1 MSLRALAFEGNLF
14 AITLVSDDLEASANF
29 YGGLLGLALVYEDDN
44 SAIYKCGET
53 MINLLKAHEA
63 VELAAPD
70 SVGSNSGVRAV
81 YTLRFADIDAL
92 AADLVKAN
100 VPILSGPIDRPW
112 GVRTLSIQ
120 DPSGHTWEFA
130 NH

>member
-1 MSLRALAFEGNLF
+1 MNLRALAFEGNVF
-14 AITLVSDDLEASANF
+14 AITLVSDDLEASADF

-53 MINLLKAHEA
+53 MINLLRANEA
-63 VELAAPD
+63 EELAAPD
-70 SVGSNSGVRAV
+70 GVGSNSGVRAV